1 MIIDLH
7 KVSKRYTNEWI
18 LRNVTYQFVNNNI
31 YGLKGSNGS
40 GKSTLVKMIAGY
52 LSPTVGTVTYKYNKD
67 TNVSKDDIYKSV
79 SLWGPHVSL
88 VSELTIKEMVNYYLK
103 FKKLRAGLSRDE
115 FFDMLSLS
123 LPHTRRID
131 SLSSGQVQ
139 RIGLALSIL
148 SDTDILLLDEPG
160 SYLDES
166 SLEWLYALIDNHKA
180 ERTVII
186 SSNEARDL
194 QQCTQTISIADYK

>member
-7 KVSKRYTNEWI
+7 KVSKRYTSEWI
-18 LRNVTYQFVNNNI
+18 LRNVSYQFQGDNI
-31 YGLKGSNGS
+31 YGVKGSNGS

-52 LSPTVGTVTYKYNKD
+52 LSPTVGTIIF
-67 TNVSKDDIYKSV
+67 TNQKGAEVSKDDIYKSV

-88 VSELTIKEMVNYYLK
+88 INELSIKEMVDYYLK
-103 FKKLRAGLSRDE
+103 FKTLRSNLSKED
-115 FFDMLSLS
+115 FFDILR
-123 LPHTRRID
+123 LPLPKTRRIN
-131 SLSSGQVQ
+131 SLSSGQAQ

-166 SLEWLYALIDNHKA
+166 SSKWLYNLINDHRDS
-180 ERTVII
+180 RTVVI
-186 SSNEARDL
+186 SSNEVRDL
-194 QQCTQTISIADYK
+194 QLCNQTISISDYK

>member
-18 LRNVTYQFVNNNI
+18 LRNVSYQFVNNNI
-31 YGLKGSNGS
+31 YGIKGSNGS

-52 LSPTVGTVTYKYNKD
+52 LSPTVGSITYTDDID
-67 TNVSKDDIYKSV
+67 TEVSKDDIYKSV

-88 VSELTIKEMVNYYLK
+88 ISELSIKEMVDYYLK
-103 FKKLRAGLSRDE
+103 FKTLRAGLSRE
-115 FFDMLSLS
+115 GFFETLGLS
-123 LPHTRRID
+123 LPHTRRIN
-131 SLSSGQVQ
+131 SLSSGQAQ
-139 RIGLALSIL
+139 RIGLGLSIL

-166 SLEWLYALIDNHKA
+166 SLAWLYRLIDNHKA
-180 ERTVII
+180 NRVVII